1 MGGGDKQHYD
11 ITMSRRTRRP
21 QKVRDEN
28 ENPSPP
34 RGVAHE
40 GEENDRKSL
49 KELIDGDGKTKAVS
63 GGDED
68 VKGRSSKAVS
78 GGDEDVKGRSSLG
91 QRLTEGEKQL
101 QLVGVQQRDSLN
113 GLKLKKLVS
122 RYAKVLGYL
131 MKKNID
137 PSLRDSKKKPIPKFS
152 L

>member
-49 KELIDGDGKTKAVS
+49 KELIDGDGKA
-63 GGDED
+63 
-68 VKGRSSKAVS
+68 KAVS

-101 QLVGVQQRDSLN
+101 QLVGVQQRDGLN

-131 MKKNID
+131 MKKNRD
-137 PSLRDSKKKPIPKFS
+137 PSLRDSKKKPIPKFT